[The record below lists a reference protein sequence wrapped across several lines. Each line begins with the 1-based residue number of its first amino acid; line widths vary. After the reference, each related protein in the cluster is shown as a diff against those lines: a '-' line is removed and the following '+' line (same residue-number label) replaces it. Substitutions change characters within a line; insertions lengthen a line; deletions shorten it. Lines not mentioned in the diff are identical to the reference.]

1 MIPHCTDD
9 VYWYNYDLTFDKSYK
24 KCIYALEKTIR
35 ATLEYELWAKNCKT
49 NHPDAVNCPICGDNY
64 YEKSCKCDTHH
75 HPRTLYCIVDD
86 IMTDMINENSMKTT
100 TAFDIVKRV
109 MDLHTNNQV
118 SFINICTHCHKK
130 YHEGNP
136 DVAKKLYDIFEDRIA
151 ENKAKINESFA
162 AIGKQENNIISAQ
175 INPYDIP
182 KPFIPSPPP
191 QSIDD
196 DNYKITKFK
205 TS

>member
-1 MIPHCTDD
+1 
-9 VYWYNYDLTFDKSYK
+9 
-24 KCIYALEKTIR
+24 
-35 ATLEYELWAKNCKT
+35 
-49 NHPDAVNCPICGDNY
+49 
-64 YEKSCKCDTHH
+64 
-75 HPRTLYCIVDD
+75 
-86 IMTDMINENSMKTT
+86 MTDMINENSMKTT